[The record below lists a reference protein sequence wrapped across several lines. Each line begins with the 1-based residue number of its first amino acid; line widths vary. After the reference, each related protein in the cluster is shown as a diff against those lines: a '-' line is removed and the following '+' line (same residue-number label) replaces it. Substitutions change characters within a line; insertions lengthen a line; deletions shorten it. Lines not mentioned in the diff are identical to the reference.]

1 MPDVQAQ
8 VPTFFDKMTP
18 QEAAPLILET
28 NLTEL
33 EQNRKTEDPFP
44 ALLTLSDGSSFKAT
58 LSVRGRFRRIENKYP
73 PLKVKVPKKALVAAG
88 LDTLN
93 ELKLMLPHDDTR
105 ESGEYL
111 VKEYLA
117 YRMFE
122 TVSPGNSVRARLLK
136 LTLKDSKTGKTN
148 SMYALALEDKESLL
162 ARLNGREVTDY
173 GNTDWGVH
181 TNRNVRIVQTDG
193 TDKLLVIPY
202 DLDFSG
208 LVNASYATP
217 NSEYGLT
224 NVRERFFMAH
234 KLPETSLNAAV
245 QRFSAA
251 AETIKTLCQSPHLSQ
266 RSCKEMSGYL
276 ASFFKQI
283 TPEGTL
289 KIGAAPTPAAT
300 GDSK

>member
-1 MPDVQAQ
+1 MKTIFRLVAFLLAAMPDVQAQ

-173 GNTDWGVH
+173 GITEDRLDPDQYALTTVFQYMIGNTDWGVH

-208 LVNASYATP
+208 LVNASYAQLRIRPDQRTRTFF
-217 NSEYGLT
+217 YG
-224 NVRERFFMAH
+224 
-234 KLPETSLNAAV
+234 P
-245 QRFSAA
+245 
-251 AETIKTLCQSPHLSQ
+251 
-266 RSCKEMSGYL
+266 
-276 ASFFKQI
+276 
-283 TPEGTL
+283 
-289 KIGAAPTPAAT
+289 
-300 GDSK
+300 